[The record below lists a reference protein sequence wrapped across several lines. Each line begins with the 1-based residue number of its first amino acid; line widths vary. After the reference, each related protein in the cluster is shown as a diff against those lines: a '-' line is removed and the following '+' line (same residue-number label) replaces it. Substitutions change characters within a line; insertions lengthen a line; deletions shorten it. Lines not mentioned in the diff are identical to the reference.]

1 MEVPDREERSVP
13 VVGIRELARQVSRLV
28 GEVEASREP
37 AVITRHGRAVA
48 MIVPVDA
55 AALEDFLLSNAPEFV
70 EGIREADRELAAGET
85 RPLSAVL
92 ADLEHEDAAAD
103 TSRAAGQHR

>member
-1 MEVPDREERSVP
+1 VP

-37 AVITRHGRAVA
+37 AVITRRGRPVA
-48 MIVPVDA
+48 LIMPVDQT
-55 AALEDFLLSNAPEFV
+55 ALEDFVLANAPEFV
-70 EGIREADRELAAGET
+70 DAASAADAELVAGQT

-92 ADLEHEDAAAD
+92 EELEQDDADDD
-103 TSRAAGQHR
+103 VVPSRAAAAHS